1 MKQITIIIAIIMFA
15 LSCAHS
21 PSHAKNQEQIPAP
34 NALEILEKI
43 PEFDDVD
50 TFVIW
55 LEEQP
60 NIRDVYVNKQIYLT
74 TFPPK
79 VVVSYYQNGDRHSL
93 LLAVEPDHKLKIA
106 KPE

>member
-1 MKQITIIIAIIMFA
+1 MRQITIIIATIIFA

-21 PSHAKNQEQIPAP
+21 PNTDKIQEKITAP
-34 NALEILEKI
+34 NTAEIQEKI

-60 NIRDVYVNKQIYLT
+60 NIRDVYVNKVIYLT

-79 VVVSYYQNGDRHSL
+79 VVVSYYQNGERHSL

>member
-1 MKQITIIIAIIMFA
+1 MLLWPDLKTYMKQITIIIATIILI

-21 PSHAKNQEQIPAP
+21 PNTDKIQ
-34 NALEILEKI
+34 EKI

-50 TFVIW
+50 SFVIW

-60 NIRDVYVNKQIYLT
+60 NIRDVYVNKELYLT

-79 VVVSYYQNGDRHSL
+79 VVVSYYQNGDRHRL
-93 LLAVEPDHKLKIA
+93 LLAVEPDHKLKIV